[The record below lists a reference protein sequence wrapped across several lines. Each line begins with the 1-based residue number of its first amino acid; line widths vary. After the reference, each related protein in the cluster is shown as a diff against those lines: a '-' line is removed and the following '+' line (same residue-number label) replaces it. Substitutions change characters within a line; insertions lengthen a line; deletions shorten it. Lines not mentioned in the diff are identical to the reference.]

1 MDRKVDGLNNSSIYI
16 FISAVYAELKYKS
29 TGTAKVQLEGQINDG
44 KNYATGNT
52 VVDFKITGRKCR
64 KTRYNYLS
72 LQISQSS
79 QFIK

>member
-1 MDRKVDGLNNSSIYI
+1 MDRRVDGFNNSTIYI

-52 VVDFKITGRKCR
+52 VVDFKITGRKR
-64 KTRYNYLS
+64 RETQKNYLT
-72 LQISQSS
+72 LDISQSP
-79 QFIK
+79 